1 MPDLTHLTLTPTR
14 GRTILATTEGIEQQ
28 AAVGLMFAAGLHGR
42 EVVAIHLHHDYD
54 PHTGVLRVRGGRGS
68 TPRTIRL
75 AAMCRTAL
83 DTVLD
88 AGPLHRWGPWSGT
101 VTTRSGAL
109 VAALHRAGLAGDIH
123 APRHLALRL
132 AWEAGRDP
140 LRIARYFGVDG
151 AVPPRGEV
159 CDHGIPAALQQALS

>member
-1 MPDLTHLTLTPTR
+1 MPDLTRLTLTRGR
-14 GRTILATTEGIEQQ
+14 GRTILATVDGPEQQ

-42 EVVAIHLHHDYD
+42 EVVAIRLHHDYD
-54 PHTGVLRVRGGRGS
+54 PHTGILRVRGT

-75 AAMCRTAL
+75 APLCRTAL

-88 AGPLHRWGPWSGT
+88 AGPPSRWGPWSGT

-109 VAALHRAGLAGDIH
+109 VGTLHHAGLAGDIH
-123 APRHLALRL
+123 APRHLALRI
-132 AWEAGRDP
+132 AWEARMDP

-151 AVPPRGEV
+151 ALPPVGEV
-159 CDHGIPAALQQALS
+159 CDHGIPAALHRAFS